1 MNVRRHLLA
10 ILAATMVLASVAM
23 RAGPAVAAASTTAI
37 PAAPSVEPARRTAAC
52 ELTTHEKLWI
62 RESLEAWGRVSA
74 SVLRLTPVPRPPI
87 ILFDR
92 RCEYRVAPESL
103 GVTGRPHGGVVALPN
118 GQDLSPTAIGFAS
131 LSTGDTAPFLVVALR
146 SVWESDSTLVD
157 EDWDEFLTRSFIHEM
172 THTRQLPVIVAKLR
186 AAGGLVGMN
195 DLDDDIVQ
203 ETFDTSAVFR
213 AAVAREIALL
223 YDAALARTLS
233 ERQRLARAALRAIQ
247 ARRERF
253 YGGESAPWAFVEELL
268 LDLEGAAEFAELS
281 YLRLS
286 VTYVPPI
293 RLLDRVRGDRAFW
306 SQDEGLALYLLLDAL
321 RPDWAGQTFTADPRT
336 AVELIEEALPPE
348 GARRP

>member
-1 MNVRRHLLA
+1 MNVRRPLIVVA
-10 ILAATMVLASVAM
+10 AATIVLAGSAM
-23 RAGPAVAAASTTAI
+23 RAATSAR
-37 PAAPSVEPARRTAAC
+37 SVRGARDTRAC
-52 ELTTHEKLWI
+52 DLTSHEKLWV
-62 RESLEAWGRVSA
+62 RESIEAWGRVSA

-92 RCEYRVAPESL
+92 SCEYHVAPESL
-103 GVTGRPHGGVVALPN
+103 GVTGRPHAGVVALPN
-118 GQDLSPTAIGFAS
+118 GQNLAPTPIGFAS

-146 SVWESDSTLVD
+146 SVWESDTTLID

-213 AAVAREIALL
+213 ADVAREIALL

-233 ERQRLARAALRAIQ
+233 ERQRLARTALAAIK
-247 ARRERF
+247 ARREKF
-253 YGGESAPWAFVEELL
+253 YGGEAAPWSFVEELL

-281 YLRLS
+281 YLRFT
-286 VTYVPPI
+286 VTYIPPQ
-293 RLLDRVRGDRAFW
+293 RLLERVRGDRAFW

-321 RPDWAGQTFTADPRT
+321 RPDWPGQTFTADPRT
-336 AVELIEEALPPE
+336 ALDLIEESLPA
-348 GARRP
+348 GGGRRP